1 MQSAKSAK
9 TNKESFFYAQYQRL
23 VVRRGA
29 NRATVAVAHSMLV
42 AIYHMLK
49 DNMPFKNLG
58 SDYYTKFNTEKKANY
73 HIKKLQELGV
83 SVPVSFATA

>member
-1 MQSAKSAK
+1 M
-9 TNKESFFYAQYQRL
+9 FFSNPKQYQRL

-49 DNMPFKNLG
+49 DNIPFKNLG
-58 SDYYTKFNTEKKANY
+58 SDYYTIFNTK
-73 HIKKLQELGV
+73 KKLTIILKNYKN
-83 SVPVSFATA
+83 